1 MNVFKW
7 LGVGL
12 ITEESM
18 QLVECQKNALSDVG
32 M

>member
-1 MNVFKW
+1 MNVFKR

-12 ITEESM
+12 ITERSTK
-18 QLVECQKNALSDVG
+18 LVECQKNALSDVG